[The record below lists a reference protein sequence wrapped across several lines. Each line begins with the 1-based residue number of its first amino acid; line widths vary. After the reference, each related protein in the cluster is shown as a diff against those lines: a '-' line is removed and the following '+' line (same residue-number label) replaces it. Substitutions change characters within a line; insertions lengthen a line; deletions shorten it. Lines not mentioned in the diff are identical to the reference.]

1 MEGEST
7 IRNIKF
13 LETYQKFLEY
23 MINRQDITHTDNMM
37 LTNYLIAQNRYQ
49 EARKVFKKVSREDVT
64 CQLQYDYI
72 DAYLRFILDFPNFEE
87 VKEICESYI
96 DYEFIEWK
104 NLFIEMLNQI
114 SEYEDKE
121 LIKKDLNQTK

>member
-37 LTNYLIAQNRYQ
+37 LTNYLIA
-49 EARKVFKKVSREDVT
+49 
-64 CQLQYDYI
+64 
-72 DAYLRFILDFPNFEE
+72 
-87 VKEICESYI
+87 
-96 DYEFIEWK
+96 
-104 NLFIEMLNQI
+104 
-114 SEYEDKE
+114 
-121 LIKKDLNQTK
+121 